1 MAVKLFVYGINANCP
16 MDLLEDAFEKC
27 GNVNDIFNTGKG
39 YAFVTMADDV
49 GANQAIRELNGTVID
64 GQEIKVEISRPK
76 RRDDRDDRS
85 GGGGGRGGFGVGR
98 RDDRSG
104 AGRYVGG
111 GSGGAGYVLG

>member
-16 MDLLEDAFEKC
+16 MDLLEDIFEKC

-76 RRDDRDDRS
+76 RRDDRDGGRRDDRS
-85 GGGGGRGGFGVGR
+85 GGGGG
-98 RDDRSG
+98 
-104 AGRYVGG
+104 
-111 GSGGAGYVLG
+111 YVLG

>member
-39 YAFVTMADDV
+39 YAFVTMADDD
-49 GANQAIRELNGTVID
+49 GANKAIRELNGTVID

-76 RRDDRDDRS
+76 RRDDRD
-85 GGGGGRGGFGVGR
+85 GGR
-98 RDDRSG
+98 RDDRSR
-104 AGRYVGG
+104 GRRYGG
-111 GSGGAGYVLG
+111 GSGGYVLG